1 MPDSRDDMPGLSE
14 AELARALSAMTSS
27 VAVVLANL
35 DIVSGALR
43 RLGTMQDG
51 QPVAA
56 WLASHL
62 REQTEEPMGDAR
74 EAALEL
80 ASIAKRLRGSIEADA
95 AGSEIA
101 AQQRPRLL
109 VVDDDRLFGRA
120 LGRSLREST
129 DVVVDQHGSA
139 EQRFV
144 AGEAFDLVVCDLGEV
159 TGSGATGMAFY
170 ERVVRRFPR
179 YEDRFVFVTAGPIT
193 RRVAVLLSGTGSPVL
208 EKPFDVHV
216 LRDLLDEQL
225 AQDDAEPLATE
236 ADAVEAPLLAATPA
250 TPAAQPGAA
259 SAAAVQRADSL
270 LHSLDSIAPKNLD
283 PAFIEEYN
291 EIVSLPPPPVAQP
304 STDARVVLVI
314 DDDDAIRAMVAK
326 VLGLTYTVF
335 EASDGQE
342 AAQLLEKIPHP
353 DAIVCDVAMP
363 RMDGLALA
371 KRLRA
376 DPKLRRIPIIFLTA
390 RDRFEDVVEGIN
402 AGARHYL
409 KKPVKLK
416 ELIEKVASVISV
428 YGTSSHG

>member
-1 MPDSRDDMPGLSE
+1 MSALSE
-14 AELARALSAMTSS
+14 AEYARALSALTSS

-51 QPVAA
+51 QPVAT

-80 ASIAKRLRGSIEADA
+80 ASIAKRLRGSIDA
-95 AGSEIA
+95 ASTGGTSPETA
-101 AQQRPRLL
+101 GQQRPRLL

-120 LGRSLREST
+120 LGRSLRENT

-144 AGEAFDLVVCDLGEV
+144 AGEEFDLVVCDLGEV
-159 TGSGATGMAFY
+159 TGSGAAGMAFY

-216 LRDLLDEQL
+216 LRELLDEQL
-225 AQDDAEPLATE
+225 AQDHGEPLATE
-236 ADAVEAPLLAATPA
+236 ADAVEAPSAATPA

-259 SAAAVQRADSL
+259 SAAAVQRADTL

-304 STDARVVLVI
+304 STDARVVMVI

-335 EASDGQE
+335 VASDGQE
-342 AAQLLEKIPHP
+342 AAQLLERIPHP

-416 ELIEKVASVISV
+416 ELIDKVASVISV
-428 YGTSSHG
+428 YGTPSQG